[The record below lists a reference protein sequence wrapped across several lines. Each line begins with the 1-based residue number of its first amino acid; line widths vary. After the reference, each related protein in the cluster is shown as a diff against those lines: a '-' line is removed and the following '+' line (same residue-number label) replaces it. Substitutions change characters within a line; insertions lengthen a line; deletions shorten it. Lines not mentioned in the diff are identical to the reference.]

1 MHFPLVVFNIW
12 DNLRLEQAY
21 TTNLLFSLSFLKT
34 CTVIQAILFLPFI
47 NSCTP
52 LNDVGYARTCVGE
65 SLNERSLSPFLPL
78 SPPPSS
84 VPSTSYY
91 GISIKSLRL
100 MGEPGLWEA
109 TLEKRDG
116 RVCARR
122 QHGTD
127 LRWQSCGDEDCA
139 LRDRTEIFPQ
149 PRAAAIQGAL
159 NKVSQILIFYGYFL
173 YYFIY

>member
-1 MHFPLVVFNIW
+1 M
-12 DNLRLEQAY
+12 
-21 TTNLLFSLSFLKT
+21 
-34 CTVIQAILFLPFI
+34 IQAILFLPFI

-65 SLNERSLSPFLPL
+65 SLNERSLSPLLPL
-78 SPPPSS
+78 SPPPSP

-100 MGEPGLWEA
+100 MGEPGLWKA

-127 LRWQSCGDEDCA
+127 LRWQYCGDEDSEFRERERGD
-139 LRDRTEIFPQ
+139 RDISTAKCRRHSGSFEWGKF
-149 PRAAAIQGAL
+149 
-159 NKVSQILIFYGYFL
+159 NYYDYY
-173 YYFIY
+173 YYFFLGLFVFCVTLKEIHKNCAAD

>member
-1 MHFPLVVFNIW
+1 M
-12 DNLRLEQAY
+12 
-21 TTNLLFSLSFLKT
+21 
-34 CTVIQAILFLPFI
+34 IQAILFLPFI

-65 SLNERSLSPFLPL
+65 SLNERSLSPLLPL

-100 MGEPGLWEA
+100 MGEPGLWKA

-127 LRWQSCGDEDCA
+127 LRWQSCGDEDSEF
-139 LRDRTEIFPQ
+139 REREGTEIFPQ
-149 PRAAAIQGAL
+149 PSAADTQGAL
-159 NKVSQILIFYGYFL
+159 NKVSLIIMIMIIIFRVVRFLCYFKRNT
-173 YYFIY
+173 